1 MLYHGLELMGG
12 GAILTGLV
20 LGAIGVFIIERQ
32 FAHAAAFATRR
43 RGPHLFRSDAR
54 RVDRSR
60 GGLGVTP
67 SVVLAYAT
75 HRRVPLRLA
84 AARASPPRSRHPPI
98 MPKLEPAE

>member
-1 MLYHGLELMGG
+1 MLYHGLEIMGG

-32 FAHAAAFATRR
+32 FVHAAAFALAGAVLTYF
-43 RGPHLFRSDAR
+43 GLMHGESIGIG
-54 RVDRSR
+54 

-67 SVVLAYAT
+67 AVVLAYAMMAVFLYACS
-75 HRRVPLRLA
+75 RSSPVA
-84 AARASPPRSRHPPI
+84 AVETPSM